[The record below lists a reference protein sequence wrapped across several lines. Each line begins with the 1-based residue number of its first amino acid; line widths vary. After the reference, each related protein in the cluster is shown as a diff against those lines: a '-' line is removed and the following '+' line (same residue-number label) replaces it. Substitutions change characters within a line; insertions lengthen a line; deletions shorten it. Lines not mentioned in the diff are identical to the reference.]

1 MQLSKTFFPK
11 IKDIAHMG
19 VVSTSNTSTILD
31 AVRLME
37 ASNLSDVIFQN
48 EEGHA
53 IFTIT
58 DLMFFRESKRDF
70 KTRLCDISV
79 PQLEYVDGE
88 DNVLNLMAKLDHST
102 SRYFGVV
109 DAEHKLIGVV
119 STTDVMGSVDPVLMM
134 ERKKLSEILSK
145 GHIEIVGRSARTEDV
160 LSMLTNVEDAV
171 LVSERGVL
179 FGILTTKDAIRLI
192 KDDMDTS
199 VPIERYMSSPVS
211 TISREATVK
220 SAIEYLKENKFKRAI
235 VVYED
240 GLYDGVVTQRELI
253 SATYGRWSEL
263 MKLHA
268 HELGELV
275 NVLKSENERLHR
287 DLLTDTL
294 TGIANRRRFNQLVES
309 EIGRFYRQGMKP
321 FSVLML
327 DIDFFKKINDKHGH
341 LVGDKVLRGLTMLV
355 SEMLRVSDEIC
366 RWGGEEF
373 AIILPTAS
381 LKSATVLADRIRIAI
396 AEAKLEGLDAT
407 VSIGAAEYIRGE
419 AMEGLMK
426 RADQALYSA
435 KQGGRNRVCAAE

>member
-1 MQLSKTFFPK
+1 MQQSKTFFPK

-19 VVSTSNTSTILD
+19 VVSTSSTSTILD

-37 ASNLSDVIFQN
+37 TSNLSDVIFQN

-53 IFTIT
+53 IFTIA

-70 KTRLCDISV
+70 ETRLCDISV

-88 DNVLNLMAKLDHST
+88 DNVLNLMPKLDQSS

-109 DAEHKLIGVV
+109 DAEQKLIGVV

-145 GHIEIVGRSARTEDV
+145 RHIEIVGRSARTEDV
-160 LSMLTNVEDAV
+160 LSLLTNVEDAV

-192 KDDMDTS
+192 KNGMDTS

-211 TISREATVK
+211 TISREMTVK

-263 MKLHA
+263 LKMHA

-275 NVLKSENERLHR
+275 NVLESENERLNK
-287 DLLTDTL
+287 DSLTDTL
-294 TGIANRRRFNQLVES
+294 TGIANRRRFNQLIES

-321 FSVLML
+321 FSVLIL
-327 DIDFFKKINDKHGH
+327 DIDFFKKINDQHGH
-341 LVGDKVLRGLTMLV
+341 LTGDKVLRGLAKLV

-381 LKSATVLADRIRIAI
+381 LQNAAVLADRIRIAI

-407 VSIGAAEYIRGE
+407 VSIGAAEYARGE
-419 AMEGLMK
+419 SMEDLMK

-435 KQGGRNRVCAAE
+435 KQGGRNRVVAAE